1 MKRLVAAIA
10 LISVLG
16 VSAFAG
22 EILTPPCAPP
32 DSGEIL
38 TPPCA
43 SPGQIE
49 TPPSSLAPGQ
59 TDTPPAADTMS
70 ILSVT
75 EAAMDLMLLF

>member
-1 MKRLVAAIA
+1 MNSLRRLSSVAV
-10 LISVLG
+10 LTFVFSISVL
-16 VSAFAG
+16 AG
-22 EILTPPCAPP
+22 DIN
-32 DSGEIL
+32 

-43 SPGQIE
+43 SPEPGE
-49 TPPSSLAPGQ
+49 THTPPCFATGQTAAPGQ